1 MLQIILLIKIILI
14 DNKKINMSNKTVV
27 VGMSGGVDSSISAYL
42 LKKQGFNVIGL
53 FMKNWQSEP
62 GEVCTSEIDFKDAS
76 EVCDMLDIPLH
87 KANFS
92 DDYWDRVFKQ
102 FLSEHEKG
110 RTPNPD
116 ILCNREIKFKSF
128 YDYALKIGADFIA
141 TGHYA
146 KVENDRGEAKL
157 YRSKDIDKDQTYFL
171 HEVSSKE
178 FSKTI
183 FPLSD
188 IYKSEV
194 RDIARELNLNIH
206 SKKDSVG
213 ICFVGEKNLRDFLN
227 RFIKFKKGNI
237 LNTDNEIVGEHN
249 GSILYTIGQRQGLG
263 IGGIKD
269 KDELP
274 WYVYGK
280 NINKNEI
287 YVCQGV
293 DNQLLYTKNITLDK
307 IHWINDLK
315 EFKHLDCLVQIR
327 HRHKPVKCIIE
338 FNKGFRVMFDEE
350 IRGVAPGQSAVF
362 YKDNLCLGGGVI
374 EARNNDL

>member
-1 MLQIILLIKIILI
+1 
-14 DNKKINMSNKTVV
+14 MSNKTVV
-27 VGMSGGVDSSISAYL
+27 VGMSGGVDSSVSAYI

-62 GEVCTSEIDFKDAS
+62 GEVCSSEIDFKDAS
-76 EVCDMLDIPLH
+76 EVCDILDIPLH

-146 KVENDRGEAKL
+146 KVENNNGEAKL

-188 IYKSEV
+188 LYKSEV
-194 RDIARELNLNIH
+194 RDIAKELNLNIH

-237 LNTDNEIVGEHN
+237 LNTYNDVIGEHN
-249 GSILYTIGQRQGLG
+249 GSVLYTIGQRQGLG

-269 KDELP
+269 TDELP

-280 NINKNEI
+280 NIAKNEI

-293 DNQLLYTKNITLDK
+293 DNELLYTESILLDR
-307 IHWINDLK
+307 IHWIN
-315 EFKHLDCLVQIR
+315 EFKTCKDLECLVQIR
-327 HRHKPVKCIIE
+327 HRHKPVKCKVE
-338 FNKGFRVMFDEE
+338 FNERINVKFEKE

>member
-1 MLQIILLIKIILI
+1 
-14 DNKKINMSNKTVV
+14 MSNKTVV
-27 VGMSGGVDSSISAYL
+27 VGMSGGVDSSVSAYL

-53 FMKNWQSEP
+53 FMKNWQTEP
-62 GEVCTSEIDFKDAS
+62 GEVCSSEIDFQDAS
-76 EVCDMLDIPLH
+76 EVCDILDIPLH

-102 FLSEHEKG
+102 FLSEHKKG

-146 KVENDRGEAKL
+146 KVENNNGEAKL
-157 YRSKDIDKDQTYFL
+157 YRSKDINKDQTYFL

-183 FPLSD
+183 FPLSGL
-188 IYKSEV
+188 YKTEV
-194 RDIARELNLNIH
+194 RDIAKELNLNIH

-237 LNTDNEIVGEHN
+237 LNTDNDVIGEHN
-249 GSILYTIGQRQGLG
+249 GSVLYTIGQRQGLG

-269 KDELP
+269 TDELP

-280 NINKNEI
+280 NIAKNEI
-287 YVCQGV
+287 YVCQGG
-293 DNQLLYTKNITLDK
+293 DNQLLYTESILLDR
-307 IHWINDLK
+307 IHWIN
-315 EFKHLDCLVQIR
+315 EFKTCKDLECLVQIR
-327 HRHKPVKCIIE
+327 HRHKPVKCKVE
-338 FNKGFRVMFDEE
+338 FNERINVKFEKE

>member
-27 VGMSGGVDSSISAYL
+27 VGMSGGVDSSVSAYL
-42 LKKQGFNVIGL
+42 LKKQGFKVIGL

-194 RDIARELNLNIH
+194 RDIAKELNLNIH

-280 NINKNEI
+280 NISKNEI

-350 IRGVAPGQSAVF
+350 IRGVAPGQSAGF

>member
-1 MLQIILLIKIILI
+1 MLQIILLIKIILR

-27 VGMSGGVDSSISAYL
+27 VGMSGGVDSSVSAYL
-42 LKKQGFNVIGL
+42 LKKQGFKVIGL

-146 KVENDRGEAKL
+146 KVENDGGEAKL

-194 RDIARELNLNIH
+194 RDIAKELNLNIH

-280 NINKNEI
+280 NISKNEI

-293 DNQLLYTKNITLDK
+293 DNQLLYTENITLDK

>member
-92 DDYWDRVFKQ
+92 NDYWDRVFKQ

-146 KVENDRGEAKL
+146 KVKSDNGEAKL

-194 RDIARELNLNIH
+194 RDIAKELNLNVH
-206 SKKDSVG
+206 AKKDSVG

-237 LNTDNEIVGEHN
+237 LNTDNEIIGEHN

-263 IGGIKD
+263 IGGIKN

-280 NINKNEI
+280 NITKNEI

-293 DNQLLYTKNITLDK
+293 DNKLLYTENISLNK
-307 IHWINDLK
+307 IHWINTLK
-315 EFKHLDCLVQIR
+315 DFKTLDCSVQIR
-327 HRHKPVKCIIE
+327 HRHKPVKCNIVSNE
-338 FNKGFRVMFDEE
+338 GFKVIFDEE

-362 YKDNLCLGGGVI
+362 YKDNLCLGGGII

>member
-1 MLQIILLIKIILI
+1 MLQIILLIKIILK

-27 VGMSGGVDSSISAYL
+27 IGMSGGVDSSVSAYL

-146 KVENDRGEAKL
+146 KVENDGGEAKL

-194 RDIARELNLNIH
+194 RDIAKELNLNIH

-280 NINKNEI
+280 NISKNEI

-293 DNQLLYTKNITLDK
+293 DNQLLYTENITLDK

>member
-27 VGMSGGVDSSISAYL
+27 VGMSGGVDSSVSAYL
-42 LKKQGFNVIGL
+42 LKKQGFDVIGL

-146 KVENDRGEAKL
+146 KVENDGGEAKL

-194 RDIARELNLNIH
+194 RDIAKELNLNIH

-280 NINKNEI
+280 NISKNEI

-293 DNQLLYTKNITLDK
+293 DNQLLYTENITLDK

>member
-27 VGMSGGVDSSISAYL
+27 VGMSGGVDSSVSAYL
-42 LKKQGFNVIGL
+42 LKKQGFKVIGL

-76 EVCDMLDIPLH
+76 DVCDMLDIPLH

-194 RDIARELNLNIH
+194 RDIAKELNLNIH

>member
-27 VGMSGGVDSSISAYL
+27 VGMSGGVDSSVSAYL
-42 LKKQGFNVIGL
+42 LKKQGFKVIGL

-146 KVENDRGEAKL
+146 KVENDDGEAKL

-194 RDIARELNLNIH
+194 RDIAKELNLNIH

-280 NINKNEI
+280 NISKNEI

-293 DNQLLYTKNITLDK
+293 DNQLLYTENITLDK

-374 EARNNDL
+374 EERNNDL

>member
-27 VGMSGGVDSSISAYL
+27 VGMSGGVDSSVSAYL

-146 KVENDRGEAKL
+146 KVENDDGEAKL

-178 FSKTI
+178 FSKSI

-194 RDIARELNLNIH
+194 RDIAKELNLNIH

-237 LNTDNEIVGEHN
+237 LNTDNEIIGEHN

-280 NINKNEI
+280 NISKNEI

-293 DNQLLYTKNITLDK
+293 DNQLLYTENITLNN
-307 IHWINDLK
+307 IHWINKLK
-315 EFKHLDCLVQIR
+315 KFKNLDCLVQIR
-327 HRHKPVKCIIE
+327 HRHKPVKCNIVSNE
-338 FNKGFRVMFDEE
+338 GFRVIFDEE

-362 YKDNLCLGGGVI
+362 YKDNLCLGGGII

>member
-27 VGMSGGVDSSISAYL
+27 VGMSGGVDSSVSAYL

-146 KVENDRGEAKL
+146 KVENDGGEAKL

-293 DNQLLYTKNITLDK
+293 DNQLLYTENITLDK
-307 IHWINDLK
+307 IHWINDFK
-315 EFKHLDCLVQIR
+315 KFKHLDCLVQIR

-338 FNKGFRVMFDEE
+338 FNKVFRVMFDEE

>member
-27 VGMSGGVDSSISAYL
+27 VGMSGGVDSSVSAYL
-42 LKKQGFNVIGL
+42 LKKQGFKVIGL

-293 DNQLLYTKNITLDK
+293 DNQLLYTENITLDK

>member
-27 VGMSGGVDSSISAYL
+27 VGMSGGVDSSVSAYL

-62 GEVCTSEIDFKDAS
+62 GEVCTSEIDYKDAS

-146 KVENDRGEAKL
+146 KVENDDGEAKL

-178 FSKTI
+178 FSKSI

-194 RDIARELNLNIH
+194 RDIAKELNLNIH

-362 YKDNLCLGGGVI
+362 YKDNLCLGGGII
-374 EARNNDL
+374 EERNNDL

>member
-27 VGMSGGVDSSISAYL
+27 VGMSGGVDSSVSAYL
-42 LKKQGFNVIGL
+42 LKKQGFKVIGL

-146 KVENDRGEAKL
+146 KVENDDGEAKL

-178 FSKTI
+178 FSKSI

-194 RDIARELNLNIH
+194 RDIARDLNLNIH

-227 RFIKFKKGNI
+227 RFIKFKKGKI
-237 LNTDNEIVGEHN
+237 LNTDNEVIGEHN
-249 GSILYTIGQRQGLG
+249 GSVLYTIGQRQGLG

-274 WYVYGK
+274 WYVYAK

-293 DNQLLYTKNITLDK
+293 DNQLLYTDCISLDK
-307 IHWINDLK
+307 IHWINK
-315 EFKHLDCLVQIR
+315 FKPFKNLECLVQIR
-327 HRHKPVKCIIE
+327 HRHKPVKCNIE
-338 FNKGFRVMFDEE
+338 FNENFKVTFDKK

-374 EARNNDL
+374 EDRNNDL

>member
-1 MLQIILLIKIILI
+1 M
-14 DNKKINMSNKTVV
+14 
-27 VGMSGGVDSSISAYL
+27 
-42 LKKQGFNVIGL
+42 
-53 FMKNWQSEP
+53 
-62 GEVCTSEIDFKDAS
+62 
-76 EVCDMLDIPLH
+76 
-87 KANFS
+87 
-92 DDYWDRVFKQ
+92 
-102 FLSEHEKG
+102 
-110 RTPNPD
+110 
-116 ILCNREIKFKSF
+116 
-128 YDYALKIGADFIA
+128 
-141 TGHYA
+141 
-146 KVENDRGEAKL
+146 
-157 YRSKDIDKDQTYFL
+157 

-178 FSKTI
+178 FSKSI

-194 RDIARELNLNIH
+194 RDIAKELNLNIH

-237 LNTDNEIVGEHN
+237 LNTDNEIIGEHN

-280 NINKNEI
+280 NISKNEI

-293 DNQLLYTKNITLDK
+293 DNQLLYTENITLNN
-307 IHWINDLK
+307 IHWINKLK
-315 EFKHLDCLVQIR
+315 KFKNLDCLVQIR
-327 HRHKPVKCIIE
+327 HRHKPVKCNIE
-338 FNKGFRVMFDEE
+338 FNEGFRVMFHEE

>member
-1 MLQIILLIKIILI
+1 
-14 DNKKINMSNKTVV
+14 MSNKTVV
-27 VGMSGGVDSSISAYL
+27 VGMSGGVDSSVSAYL

-62 GEVCTSEIDFKDAS
+62 GEVCSSEIDFQDAS
-76 EVCDMLDIPLH
+76 EVCDILDIPLH

-92 DDYWDRVFKQ
+92 DDYWDRVFQQ
-102 FLSEHEKG
+102 FLSEHKKG

-146 KVENDRGEAKL
+146 KVENNNGEAKL
-157 YRSKDIDKDQTYFL
+157 YRSKDINKDQTYFL

-188 IYKSEV
+188 LYKSEV
-194 RDIARELNLNIH
+194 RDIAKELNLNIH

-237 LNTDNEIVGEHN
+237 LNIDNDVIGEHN
-249 GSILYTIGQRQGLG
+249 GSVLYTIGQRQGLG

-269 KDELP
+269 TDELP

-280 NINKNEI
+280 NIAKNEI

-293 DNQLLYTKNITLDK
+293 DNQLLYTESILLDR
-307 IHWINDLK
+307 IHWIN
-315 EFKHLDCLVQIR
+315 EFKTCKDLECLVQIR
-327 HRHKPVKCIIE
+327 HRHKPVKCKVE
-338 FNKGFRVMFDEE
+338 FNERINVKFEKE

>member
-1 MLQIILLIKIILI
+1 
-14 DNKKINMSNKTVV
+14 MSNKTVV
-27 VGMSGGVDSSISAYL
+27 VGMSGGVDSSVSAYL

-146 KVENDRGEAKL
+146 KVENDGGEAKL

-194 RDIARELNLNIH
+194 RDIAKELNLNIH

-249 GSILYTIGQRQGLG
+249 GSILYTIGQRQG
-263 IGGIKD
+263 
-269 KDELP
+269 
-274 WYVYGK
+274 
-280 NINKNEI
+280 
-287 YVCQGV
+287 
-293 DNQLLYTKNITLDK
+293 
-307 IHWINDLK
+307 
-315 EFKHLDCLVQIR
+315 
-327 HRHKPVKCIIE
+327 
-338 FNKGFRVMFDEE
+338 
-350 IRGVAPGQSAVF
+350 
-362 YKDNLCLGGGVI
+362 
-374 EARNNDL
+374 

>member
-1 MLQIILLIKIILI
+1 
-14 DNKKINMSNKTVV
+14 MSNKTVV
-27 VGMSGGVDSSISAYL
+27 VGMSGGVDSSVSAYL

-102 FLSEHEKG
+102 FLSEHENG

-146 KVENDRGEAKL
+146 KVESENGEAKL

-194 RDIARELNLNIH
+194 RDIAKELNLNVH
-206 SKKDSVG
+206 AKKDSVG

-237 LNTDNEIVGEHN
+237 LNTDNEIIGEHN

-280 NINKNEI
+280 NISKNEI

-293 DNQLLYTKNITLDK
+293 DNQLLYTENISLNK
-307 IHWINDLK
+307 IHWINTLK
-315 EFKHLDCLVQIR
+315 DFKNLDCSVQIR
-327 HRHKPVKCIIE
+327 HRHKPVKCNIVSNE
-338 FNKGFRVMFDEE
+338 GFKVMFDEE
-350 IRGVAPGQSAVF
+350 IRGVAPGQ
-362 YKDNLCLGGGVI
+362 
-374 EARNNDL
+374 

>member
-1 MLQIILLIKIILI
+1 
-14 DNKKINMSNKTVV
+14 MSNKTVV
-27 VGMSGGVDSSISAYL
+27 VGMSGGVDSSVSAYL

-62 GEVCTSEIDFKDAS
+62 GEVCSSEIDFKDAS
-76 EVCDMLDIPLH
+76 EVCDILDIPLH

-102 FLSEHEKG
+102 FLSEHKKG

-146 KVENDRGEAKL
+146 KVENNNGEAKL
-157 YRSKDIDKDQTYFL
+157 YRSKDINKDQTYFL

-188 IYKSEV
+188 LYKSEV
-194 RDIARELNLNIH
+194 RDIAKELNLNIH

-237 LNTDNEIVGEHN
+237 LNTDNDVIGEHN
-249 GSILYTIGQRQGLG
+249 GSVLYTIGQRQGLG

-269 KDELP
+269 TDELP

-280 NINKNEI
+280 NIGKNEI

-293 DNQLLYTKNITLDK
+293 DNQLLYTESILLDR
-307 IHWINDLK
+307 IHWIN
-315 EFKHLDCLVQIR
+315 EFKTCKDLECLVQIR
-327 HRHKPVKCIIE
+327 HRHKPVKCKVE
-338 FNKGFRVMFDEE
+338 FNERINVKFEKE

>member
-1 MLQIILLIKIILI
+1 
-14 DNKKINMSNKTVV
+14 MSNKTVV
-27 VGMSGGVDSSISAYL
+27 VGMSGGVDSSVSAYL

-128 YDYALKIGADFIA
+128 YDYALKIGADYIA

-146 KVENDRGEAKL
+146 KVDNDNGEAKL
-157 YRSKDIDKDQTYFL
+157 YRSKDVDKDQTYFL

-194 RDIARELNLNIH
+194 RDIAKELNLNIH

-227 RFIKFKKGNI
+227 RFIKFSKGNI

-280 NINKNEI
+280 NISKNEI

-293 DNQLLYTKNITLDK
+293 DNQLLYTKNISLDK
-307 IHWINDLK
+307 IHWINKLK
-315 EFKHLDCLVQIR
+315 EFKSLDCTVQIR
-327 HRHKPVKCIIE
+327 HRHKPVKCNIE
-338 FNKGFRVMFDEE
+338 FNEGFKVFFDEE

-374 EARNNDL
+374 EGRNNDL